1 MKLAYLDP
9 VSAFPPTHQPY
20 NMETPA
26 TRAILCGVTPTV
38 QATHLSFPELKAAL
52 CHLSSSQLFARLRE
66 DLAACALSLGSAA
79 AAERYGLRE
88 DFVIDAVKIY
98 LDLEM
103 TDGKYPYCVSD
114 RFTQTYG
121 HSMSTQCFQEMGLQ
135 HGEPTKRDRG
145 NASSKGEKASDDHNA
160 HRSYSTVQKIKAV
173 RDYIKAENP
182 RIFARDLGIPVINI
196 MRWREKMRSVLFQD
210 AHAKNLY
217 IERLCAQ
224 ARDKF
229 LRDIDTALCKR
240 YENLAK
246 SVTDPDALIIAQAKK
261 IATVDKAVP
270 EISKLWLKCFKQYYH
285 RLKELPHFLHSS
297 GSGANTPTHL

>member
-1 MKLAYLDP
+1 
-9 VSAFPPTHQPY
+9 
-20 NMETPA
+20 MESPA
-26 TRAILCGVTPTV
+26 TRAILCGLTPAI

-52 CHLSSSQLFARLRE
+52 CRLSCTQLFARLRE
-66 DLAACALSLGSAA
+66 DLAACTLSLGSAV

-98 LDLEM
+98 LDTEV
-103 TDGKYPYCVSD
+103 TEGKYPYCVSD

-121 HSMSTQCFQEMGLQ
+121 NSISTQCFQEMGLQ
-135 HGEPTKRDRG
+135 HGEPTKRLRDCS
-145 NASSKGEKASDDHNA
+145 SSKPEKASDEHNA

-173 RDYIKAENP
+173 RDYIKADNP
-182 RIFARDLGIPVINI
+182 RTFARDLGIPVINI

-229 LRDIDTALCKR
+229 LRDIDTALAKR
-240 YENLAK
+240 YESLAK
-246 SVTDPDALIIAQAKK
+246 QAGDPDTLIIAQAKK

-270 EISKLWLKCFKQYYH
+270 DISKLWLKCFKQYYH
-285 RLKELPHFLHSS
+285 IGKGEQAKES
-297 GSGANTPTHL
+297 AN